1 MFVGYKSDLMTV
13 KETQNYLNLKE
24 SKLRSMIFKDEIPYL
39 KIGRLIR
46 FRKEKLDEWL
56 TSLDQH

>member
-1 MFVGYKSDLMTV
+1 MLASYKSDLMTI
-13 KETQNYLNLKE
+13 KETQDYLNLKE

>member
-1 MFVGYKSDLMTV
+1 MLASYKSDLMTI
-13 KETQNYLNLKE
+13 KETQDYLNLKE

-39 KIGRLIR
+39 KIWRLIR